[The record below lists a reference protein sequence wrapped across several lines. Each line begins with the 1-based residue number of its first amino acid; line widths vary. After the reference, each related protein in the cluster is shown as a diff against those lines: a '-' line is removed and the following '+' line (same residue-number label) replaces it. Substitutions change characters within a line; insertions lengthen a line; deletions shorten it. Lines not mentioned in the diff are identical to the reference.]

1 MTAVHV
7 LVPVKALGLAK
18 TRLAHVFDPATR
30 SDLVVAM
37 LIDTLAAALGLPGSV
52 ATVVT
57 SDPVATEVA
66 FAHGARVL
74 PDPAYRGESDPLN
87 AALGVAAARIRA
99 QSPEAELVALH
110 ADLPALRSSE
120 LSAALT
126 EARRFGRAIVA
137 DHTGDG
143 TAALFQCTPGR
154 PLGPMFGI
162 DSARRHVRSG
172 ARALTQPL
180 DGLRMDVDTLD
191 DLEAAVRL
199 GTGDATSRIL
209 GRIGFALTERS
220 PGVH

>member
-7 LVPVKALGLAK
+7 LVPVKALSLAK
-18 TRLAHVFDPATR
+18 TRLAHVLDPSTR

-37 LIDTLAAALGLPGSV
+37 LIDTLTAVLEVPGSV

-66 FAHGARVL
+66 FAHGAQVL
-74 PDPAYRGESDPLN
+74 PDPVPRGESDPLN
-87 AALGVAAARIRA
+87 AALDVAATHIRA
-99 QSPEAELVALH
+99 QSPGTDLVALQ

-120 LSAALT
+120 LATALT
-126 EARRFGRAIVA
+126 AARSFGTAIVA

-143 TAALFQCTPGR
+143 TSALLQCRPDR
-154 PLGPMFGI
+154 PLEPMFGI

-172 ARALTQPL
+172 ARALTEPL
-180 DGLRMDVDTLD
+180 DGLRLDVDTID

-199 GTGDATSRIL
+199 GTGDATSRVL
-209 GRIGFALTERS
+209 DRIGFALPERS
-220 PGVH
+220 PGVR

>member
-1 MTAVHV
+1 MTDVHV
-7 LVPVKALGLAK
+7 LLPVKALSLAK
-18 TRLAHVFDPATR
+18 TRLAHILDPSTR

-37 LIDTLAAALGLPGSV
+37 LIDTLAAALGLPGAV

-57 SDPVATEVA
+57 SDPIATDVALG
-66 FAHGARVL
+66 HGARVL

-87 AALGVAAARIRA
+87 TALDVAAAHVRA
-99 QSPEAELVALH
+99 HSPGTDLVALQ

-126 EARRFGRAIVA
+126 EARLFGRAIVA
-137 DHTGDG
+137 DHTGTG
-143 TAALFQCTPGR
+143 TAALFQCTPDG
-154 PLGPMFGI
+154 PLEPMFGV

-172 ARALTQPL
+172 AKALTEPL
-180 DGLRMDVDTLD
+180 DGLRLDVDTID

-199 GTGDATSRIL
+199 GTGAATSRVL
-209 GRIGFALTERS
+209 DQIGFALPERS